1 MMVVVGI
8 MSILMGVLLAALMQ
22 TRSLYEATGNSARMQ
37 VQLRSAVVRIGNELR
52 MAKIVGIG
60 TNTISY
66 QLPQEWVFDDCS
78 IATSCVSWDDT
89 QLWSPDI
96 ITLVND
102 GGVLRR
108 RVNGVNQD
116 VYARDVSSLTFTL
129 TREFPELEDPRT
141 RDVSSLTFTLTPYSG
156 EVRMSIVMSRTGA
169 DNKVYTVSETATVN
183 VRN

>member
-1 MMVVVGI
+1 VNRKRGFTLLEMMVVVGI
-8 MSILMGVLLAALMQ
+8 MSKLMGVLLAALMQ

-78 IATSCVSWDDT
+78 IATSCASWDNT
-89 QLWSPDI
+89 QLWEPDI

-129 TREFPELEDPRT
+129 T
-141 RDVSSLTFTLTPYSG
+141 PYSG
-156 EVRMSIVMSRTGA
+156 EVRMSIVMSRRA
-169 DNKVYTVSETATVN
+169 VDNQVYTISETSTVN